1 MRLKSV
7 LEDFEANT
15 LRVVPGLLCKLFYVG
30 RLHDG
35 KGGYDHWGLAKVY
48 GSEATQR
55 AIRASHRLLLSE
67 ILKKPL
73 AALLN
78 DVPTCCSREGLTE
91 REFLALLSQASPK
104 PLSPAAR
111 AHLDSVLSALSALIE
126 SRNIASLRVA
136 SQPQPPAQEFRPPAG
151 I

>member
-1 MRLKSV
+1 MRLKSAI
-7 LEDFEANT
+7 EDFAANT
-15 LRVVPGLLCKLFYVG
+15 LGVVPGLLGRFFYVG

-35 KGGYDHWGLAKVY
+35 EGGYDHWGLAKVH
-48 GSEATQR
+48 GRDAAQR
-55 AIRASHRLLLSE
+55 AIRATHRGLLSE

-78 DVPTCCSREGLTE
+78 DVPSACHGQRLTE
-91 REFLALLSQASPK
+91 SEFLASLREAPPK

-111 AHLDSVLSALSALIE
+111 AHLGSVLSALSALLE
-126 SRNIASLRVA
+126 SRNNANPQAASPH
-136 SQPQPPAQEFRPPAG
+136 PQPGLEFPPPED